1 MVNRRCTLSGI
12 TVYTGSES
20 LYGERPDP
28 ATLTPRPDPATSGFV
43 VPRFRPC
50 YPKFGS

>member
-28 ATLTPRPDPATSGFV
+28 ATSGFV